1 MKSFA
6 EPRLGLLMIVG
17 AFSLFV
23 GMVHLDAGAV
33 AQDQPTAAANDKGQA
48 ALAAG
53 REALAEG
60 RWQEAINRFTEALGY
75 LPGNEEALAGREAAR
90 AQLNQAS
97 TSEDVARTR
106 KLQHDRAVA
115 EFNESLSVAQERR
128 KQGDFPGA
136 GQEVALAM
144 TRLDEFREFLS
155 PSEYSDLRAKGSRLA
170 EEIERERIAAE
181 LAAAEQAR
189 EDADI
194 AKRREADRA
203 LQEDAELDVEC
214 VEG

>member
-75 LPGNEEALAGREAAR
+75 LPGNEEALAGRDLTRVHPPLTDRLTGLHHLDEAVKQVR
-90 AQLNQAS
+90 GIM
-97 TSEDVARTR
+97 RTR
-106 KLQHDRAVA
+106 
-115 EFNESLSVAQERR
+115 
-128 KQGDFPGA
+128 
-136 GQEVALAM
+136 
-144 TRLDEFREFLS
+144 
-155 PSEYSDLRAKGSRLA
+155 
-170 EEIERERIAAE
+170 
-181 LAAAEQAR
+181 
-189 EDADI
+189 
-194 AKRREADRA
+194 
-203 LQEDAELDVEC
+203 
-214 VEG
+214 